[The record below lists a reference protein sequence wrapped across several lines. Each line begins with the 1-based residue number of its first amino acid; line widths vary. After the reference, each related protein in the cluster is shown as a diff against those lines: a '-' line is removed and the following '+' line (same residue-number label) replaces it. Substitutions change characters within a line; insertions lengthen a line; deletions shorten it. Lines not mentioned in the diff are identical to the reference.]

1 MVSVE
6 GIGQTGLELL
16 EYVALAVIT
25 GFDEFDVGQGRVDD
39 GHGFWDCWFYVLLVD
54 EFSSKF

>member
-1 MVSVE
+1 ME
-6 GIGQTGLELL
+6 GIGQAGLELL

-39 GHGFWDCWFYVLLVD
+39 GHGFWGCLVLCVV
-54 EFSSKF
+54 S